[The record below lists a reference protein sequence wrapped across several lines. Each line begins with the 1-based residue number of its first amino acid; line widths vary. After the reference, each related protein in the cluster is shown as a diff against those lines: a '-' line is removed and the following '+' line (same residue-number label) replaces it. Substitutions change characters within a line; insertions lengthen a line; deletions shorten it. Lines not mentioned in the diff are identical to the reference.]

1 MRTCIWIV
9 IALLPGN
16 AALLY
21 QLHSPENNAVPQRP
35 TTVTTPQTQPPAAG
49 QKTGAIAL
57 PEATAGSEQAIDT
70 DSAYGDIIARINGE
84 AVRQLALL
92 PYLHRLLSAEAI
104 DQLTRFEDIPRDILL
119 AAVQQYAIDHL
130 NQQRAEQAGLTRD
143 IKLQVTMDYAQ
154 RQIAANA
161 YLDSIRHNLV
171 SNSKIRLRYDE
182 LAERTS
188 QQTEYRA
195 RHILLASEKE
205 ATIISRALKADQR
218 SFDDL
223 ARQFSLDEA
232 TRQLGGD
239 LGYRISGQLHPTFER
254 EIAELPLN
262 TYSRPFQTEH
272 GWHIAVVTNRKPA
285 TVLPFEQAE
294 PRLRAQLEQDA
305 LAAHANQ
312 LIEQADIVMLAADS
326 DPAPAN

>member
-1 MRTCIWIV
+1 
-9 IALLPGN
+9 
-16 AALLY
+16 
-21 QLHSPENNAVPQRP
+21 
-35 TTVTTPQTQPPAAG
+35 
-49 QKTGAIAL
+49 
-57 PEATAGSEQAIDT
+57 
-70 DSAYGDIIARINGE
+70 
-84 AVRQLALL
+84 
-92 PYLHRLLSAEAI
+92 
-104 DQLTRFEDIPRDILL
+104 
-119 AAVQQYAIDHL
+119 
-130 NQQRAEQAGLTRD
+130 
-143 IKLQVTMDYAQ
+143 MDYAQ